1 MRFPL
6 AAAGLLG
13 AVVFNSVQAAATTDQ
28 YPSKPV
34 RLIVPFAEGGT
45 SGLVSPSFD
54 EGPARGKDVRAAG
67 FYRVAA
73 ASVDQYPSKPVR
85 SIVPFAEGGTSGL
98 VSPSFDEGPARGK

>member
-1 MRFPL
+1 MQFSRC
-6 AAAGLLG
+6 ATCLLG
-13 AVVFNSVQAAATTDQ
+13 ALIINSAQAAAMTDQ

-34 RLIVPFAEGGT
+34 RLIVPFVEGGT

-85 SIVPFAEGGTSGL
+85 LIVPFAPGGAT
-98 VSPSFDEGPARGK
+98 DCR